1 MIVQLDL
8 FPTAAHFSCIYPKR
22 NKRRFYRLS
31 VKPTLVGEWSLVKE
45 W

>member
-1 MIVQLDL
+1 MVQLDL
-8 FPTAAHFSCIYPKR
+8 FPTSVHLCCIDPQR

-31 VKPTLVGEWSLVKE
+31 VQPTLVGECSLVKE